1 MSHPHLSPSLTYWP
15 GHGRLPISRAAS
27 AQLYRDAGVDVLGF
41 TGVPVFQAEGLTVK
55 TEKARYTPLFLS
67 KVRPCFCCM
76 SNLPVLDANGKA
88 FRVEL
93 RGCRRRQCRANQY
106 VIWAAAC

>member
-1 MSHPHLSPSLTYWP
+1 LTSAELSCRP
-15 GHGRLPISRAAS
+15 

-67 KVRPCFCCM
+67 KVHN
-76 SNLPVLDANGKA
+76 SH
-88 FRVEL
+88 
-93 RGCRRRQCRANQY
+93 
-106 VIWAAAC
+106 AADS